1 MSQTEEEKA
10 LSITPTYRSY
20 ALALFLLVY
29 IINFVDRQIF
39 SILIEPIRLEIH
51 LSDTQLGL
59 LGGIAFAIFYT
70 FAGIPIARWAD
81 VGVRKNIVALAL
93 VIWSVMTMFTSTA
106 KGFGTLLIAR
116 VGVGIGEAGCSPPI
130 HSLISD
136 MYPEEE
142 RGTALS
148 TYALGIP
155 IGAAIG
161 TLVGGWIGEYF
172 GWRAA
177 FVVVGLPGVIVAV
190 VVFFT
195 VREPPRGYSEPDRVQ
210 VQKNLVP
217 FADTV
222 RFLWNLR
229 AFRHLSFAG
238 ALHAFVGYGV
248 GLFIP
253 AFFMRVHG
261 FGLAETS
268 TYLFL
273 IGLTGMIGTYLGGY
287 LGDRM
292 GKKDK
297 RWYMGVPGIATIIS
311 VPFAVLFY
319 TTGDPMLAIVLAV
332 PGAILGPMYLGPTF
346 AMTQTLV
353 PPAMRS
359 TASAILLFVLNLIGL
374 GLGPV
379 FAGFLSDTLKP
390 EYGEE
395 SIRYSLLILAVAGNI
410 WSALHYYAA
419 SRTLREDLVA
429 KEQLAEA
436 SAFAETGGDLPN

>member
-1 MSQTEEEKA
+1 MSRTEEEKA
-10 LSITPTYRSY
+10 LSITPSYRSY

-172 GWRAA
+172 GWRMA
-177 FVVVGLPGVIVAV
+177 FLVVGLPGIIVAI

-195 VREPPRGYSEPDRVQ
+195 VREPPRGHSEPDHVQ
-210 VQKNLVP
+210 VQKDLVP
-217 FADTV
+217 LVDTI
-222 RFLWNLR
+222 RFLWGLR

-297 RWYMGVPGIATIIS
+297 RWYMGVPGIATIIG

-319 TTGDPMLAIVLAV
+319 TTGDPMLAIVLAI

-410 WSALHYYAA
+410 WSALHYYLA

-429 KEQLAEA
+429 KDQLAET
-436 SAFAETGGDLPN
+436 SPVTE